1 MTNTTLAPLEN
12 AYKTVLTAS
21 IDAVTTTIIVDV
33 APSITV
39 PAGKKI
45 PAVLDPKNNFREV
58 VFITGI
64 AGSTLTVE
72 RGGPDY
78 DGGPST
84 ANAHSAGSTIVITN
98 PFNIFKDYADAIDS
112 KLDSDGGNP
121 TTTWDL
127 NVSGSNFR
135 FRLDVGTGDMLFTDD
150 NQAEVSLSV
159 LAAAAGVD
167 DKAKV
172 SVADTTSKYLD
183 DAITISSGAGATV
196 VKSIVNP
203 GGNETLNIDVALD
216 TAGAGVSDHEVYT
229 PAFLT
234 GGNAPET
241 IIAIWDSVADGAFS
255 ITIDGVVREIT
266 GLDFQT
272 PAVLSMADVAAVI
285 QAGIR
290 AVTTS
295 TETCTWSGAEFVI
308 TSANTTVT
316 STMTVTSTIAV
327 PAGTDISGAGGA
339 YMDCDVGSTAV
350 VTAAVLDPTADA
362 GKLVVLAASGNIN
375 GALVDATTLGLS
387 AKGSIATASDATT
400 KTELTV
406 GADGSTLEADST
418 APGGL
423 VWTPATASD
432 FVGVGAN
439 TPKNINYQVNLA
451 ARVDETSL
459 SISLA
464 DAAEY
469 YATCTTTGGAI
480 AWYLGPTLDF
490 GVGSNL
496 RFNNVFTKLTV
507 EWNMSCKTGGGDSQ
521 YGISGSSVSGFNRSD
536 VNESGCYFFWDTG
549 TTLSI
554 VTANDVANTTTAL
567 VGPPVVDES
576 NLYRL
581 EYTPGV
587 DCKFYLNGV
596 LVGTHTTHLPDALSH
611 IIYWGGGLDDNGSGT
626 DEIRMG
632 PCTVSIDV

>member
-127 NVSGSNFR
+127 DVDGSNFR
-135 FRLDVGTGDMLFTDD
+135 FRLSAGDMLFTDD
-150 NQAEVSLSV
+150 NQAEVSLST

-172 SVADTTSKYLD
+172 SAVDTTSSYLATKLVAGAGASLNILNPAGNETLEVEFD
-183 DAITISSGAGATV
+183 SSGAGV
-196 VKSIVNP
+196 
-203 GGNETLNIDVALD
+203 D
-216 TAGAGVSDHEVYT
+216 DHEAYT

-234 GGNAPET
+234 GGNAPEVVV
-241 IIAIWDSVADGAFS
+241 AVWDSVSDGEFQ
-255 ITIDGVVREIT
+255 ITIDGVVRNVA

-285 QAGIR
+285 QVGIR
-290 AVTTS
+290 ALTGS
-295 TETCTWSGAEFVI
+295 TETCTWSGAAFIVS
-308 TSANTTVT
+308 SALTTVASAITVT
-316 STMTVTSTIAV
+316 STVAA
-327 PAGTDISGAGGA
+327 PAGTDISGAGAGA
-339 YMDCDVGSTAV
+339 YMDCDAGSTAV
-350 VTAAVLDPTADA
+350 ITAAVLDPTADA
-362 GKLVVLAASGNIN
+362 GKLVVLAASGNIG
-375 GALVDATTLGLS
+375 GALVDANTLGLT
-387 AKGSIATASDATT
+387 AKGSLATASDATT
-400 KTELTV
+400 KAELAV
-406 GADGSTLEADST
+406 GSDGEFLSADST

-423 VWTPATASD
+423 AWATAPVE
-432 FVGVGAN
+432 FVGVGGTA
-439 TPKNINYQVNLA
+439 PKNINYQLNYA
-451 ARVDETSL
+451 APSWIEGG
-459 SISLA
+459 ISA
-464 DAAEY
+464 STVWPAEY
-469 YATCTTTGGAI
+469 EAASTITTGYVMGAI
-480 AWYLGPTLDF
+480 GPTLDITN
-490 GVGSNL
+490 GDQM
-496 RFNNVFTKLTV
+496 RWDDVFTRLTV
-507 EWNMSCKTGGGDSQ
+507 DWWMAAALLGGDSQ
-521 YGISGSSVSGFNRSD
+521 YGISTTSAAFTRVD
-536 VNESGCYFFWDTG
+536 VNGLGCYFFWDTG

-554 VTANDVANTTTAL
+554 VTADGVANTTTAL
-567 VGPPVVDES
+567 VGPPDIEKIQ
-576 NLYRL
+576 NYRIVF
-581 EYTPGV
+581 TKGV

-596 LVGTHTTHLPDALSH
+596 LVGTHTTNLPGADISL
-611 IIYWGGGLDDNGSGT
+611 IYFGGGLDDDGSGT
-626 DEIRMG
+626 DKLMLG
-632 PCTVSIDV
+632 PCSVSIDI

>member
-21 IDAVTTTIIVDV
+21 IDDVTTTIVVDV

-172 SVADTTSKYLD
+172 SAADTTSSYL
-183 DAITISSGAGATV
+183 ATKLVAGTGGALN
-196 VKSIVNP
+196 ILNP
-203 GGNETLNIDVALD
+203 GGNETLEIALD
-216 TAGAGVSDHEVYT
+216 PTGAGVSDHEVYT

-234 GGNAPET
+234 GGNAPEVVV
-241 IIAIWDSVADGAFS
+241 AIWDSVSDGEFQ
-255 ITIDGVVREIT
+255 ITIDGVIRNVS

-295 TETCTWSGAEFVI
+295 TETCTWSGAEFIVS
-308 TSANTTVT
+308 SALTTASSAITVT
-316 STMTVTSTIAV
+316 STVAA
-327 PAGTDISGAGGA
+327 PAGTDISGAGAGA
-339 YMDCDVGSTAV
+339 YMDCDAGSTAA
-350 VTAAVLDPTADA
+350 VTAAVIDPTADA
-362 GKLVVLAASGNIN
+362 GSLVVLAASGNIN
-375 GALVDATTLGLS
+375 GALVDANTLGLT
-387 AKGSIATASDATT
+387 AKGSLATASDATT
-400 KTELTV
+400 KAELAV
-406 GADGSTLEADST
+406 GIDGDLLTADST

-423 VWTPATASD
+423 AWAAPAAAPVD
-432 FVGVGAN
+432 FVGV
-439 TPKNINYQVNLA
+439 
-451 ARVDETSL
+451 
-459 SISLA
+459 
-464 DAAEY
+464 
-469 YATCTTTGGAI
+469 
-480 AWYLGPTLDF
+480 F
-490 GVGSNL
+490 
-496 RFNNVFTKLTV
+496 
-507 EWNMSCKTGGGDSQ
+507 
-521 YGISGSSVSGFNRSD
+521 
-536 VNESGCYFFWDTG
+536 
-549 TTLSI
+549 
-554 VTANDVANTTTAL
+554 
-567 VGPPVVDES
+567 
-576 NLYRL
+576 
-581 EYTPGV
+581 
-587 DCKFYLNGV
+587 
-596 LVGTHTTHLPDALSH
+596 
-611 IIYWGGGLDDNGSGT
+611 
-626 DEIRMG
+626 
-632 PCTVSIDV
+632 